1 MKMPE
6 EKADKK
12 KVFIS
17 YGHDN
22 CKDLAFLL
30 NDRLKEKGYE
40 PWIDEHKTKSGYDW
54 EIFME
59 NGLIESDAILSLM
72 TPYSMRRPD
81 GYCLNELTLANIL
94 HKTIIP
100 IMVRYIIPPLSI
112 VRLQYLDFQEW
123 RCSDDIFKTKFEK
136 ILEVVDGKEL
146 GFEGEYSYLL
156 KNLRPIDFGA
166 EIDKHTRKFYGR
178 KWIFQEVNNWLYGK
192 DDKESKIFLLKGDPG
207 IGKTAIA
214 SKICREFSEVAA
226 YHLIE
231 YGNSIK
237 SDAKECVLSL
247 AYQLSNQI
255 PDLVNSLRAD
265 GLKFLDKENA
275 LSLFDRLIVQPL
287 RNISEPEKP
296 KLIVIDALDEA
307 KKEKRSGKGMTN
319 EMLDFI
325 VKIFELTPKWLKLFI
340 TSRPEQYILNKLD
353 ELEPFSLDT
362 RDERNDEDIRGFL
375 KKELNKIFPNLPI
388 ENAIETIV
396 ERSEG
401 IFLYI
406 IKILEDLRRYPEQGI
421 LKIKNPEMFPK
432 GLTKWYLENFERQFP
447 DEENYEKNLVPFLEL
462 IVAAQEPLKLSLI
475 QDILGWDRYQL
486 NKALQALGTLFKITA
501 DEEIETFHKTLVEW
515 LNNEKATQTADRT
528 FFIDEISGG
537 KKLANFGWNL
547 YRQDPSLLPFY
558 FFRHLIHH
566 LSETNKIDEL
576 NNLKAEINIE
586 VEKTN
591 ISEISSQFIQHL
603 TQYFK
608 KGKREDILAEFLLDS
623 KKVSC
628 PTCKSLNLD
637 FLKGLNLYKC
647 LNPKCEQEPFDT
659 KIHSK
664 FKNVF
669 LSYSSDEIHID
680 LIEKVKK
687 DLIDDYISIQKK
699 MGEAQ
704 VIIIVMSPHTLKNE
718 KCLNNIENARKHKKQ
733 IIVMSI
739 EDCIPPV
746 GSILRQITPL
756 DFQNSPFT
764 DLEYNAKLN
773 QLKHK
778 IEEEIIIYEAKRL
791 KHIYISHESGV
802 KLEPAEFRVIGELDT
817 ALKMSG
823 VSSFIPDGLTS
834 HEIRINNLKTS
845 DFAFCLIFPHYGSL
859 MNECS
864 LKDDCKAVCPMK
876 TGESR
881 ISYIHCEYKTIIA
894 EGILHQTYMI
904 NEDWDIIPVD
914 ARKQA
919 SEFKGEIGAE
929 FLGFIDI
936 EDPNIIQ
943 LICSN
948 LAKKIFEWY
957 TMEEMDFP
965 NFYGRKY
972 DLIELIENID
982 NKVEIVGVA
991 GIGKTTL
998 IQVALLLLKLKGREI
1013 ISIGI
1018 GESYGIGSG
1027 FDYFKFKVGR
1037 SGDSGYDLFHEFCFD
1052 SLFQT
1057 ESNSEITLYD
1067 IYNALA
1073 NIMPKIDELKSKEK
1087 EEITDVLSRFIN
1099 NRKNL
1104 ILFIDDFHLATD
1116 DVHQLV
1122 RLLNRVI
1129 IASRKNTNL
1138 TRKSLRLTG
1147 LEAEFR
1153 EDFINSMSED
1163 IGIDVPDDVKE
1174 TISQITEGLPL
1185 TMQLLMRNYQVL
1197 DFDKIK
1203 DLSADADDNQVKDFY
1218 ERVLEEIFSDKP
1230 HALNLL
1236 KNISILN
1243 TDLQT
1248 NINRES
1254 VLNSYNIEHSR
1265 KAFKTLIDTGML
1277 KKREG
1282 KEGVYEF
1289 FPEHIQSAPKSLV
1302 DQASHENAIKYYQKK
1317 IEIFGDNIDDS
1328 KEIEYH
1334 RSKLNSE
1341 DI

>member
-22 CKDLAFLL
+22 CKDLAFKFY
-30 NDRLKEKGYE
+30 DRLKANNYD
-40 PWIDEHKTKSGYDW
+40 PWIDEHKLKSGHDW

-123 RCSDDIFKTKFEK
+123 RCSNDIFKTKFEK

-178 KWIFQEVNNWLYGK
+178 KWVFQEVNNWLYGK
-192 DDKESKIFLLKGDPG
+192 DEKESKMFLLKGDPG

-325 VKIFELTPKWLKLFI
+325 AKIFELTPKWLKLFI

-375 KKELNKIFPNLPI
+375 KEELNKIFPSSPI
-388 ENAIETIV
+388 DNAIDTIV

-406 IKILEDLRRYPEQGI
+406 VKILEDLGRDPKQGI
-421 LKIKNPEMFPK
+421 LKIKNPDMFPK

-447 DEENYEKNLVPFLEL
+447 DEEYYDTNLIPFLEL
-462 IVAAQEPLKLSLI
+462 IVAAQEPLKLSMI
-475 QDILGWDRYQL
+475 QEILGWDRYQL
-486 NKALQALGTLFKITA
+486 NKALRTLGTLFKITS
-501 DEEIETFHKTLVEW
+501 DEEIEPLHKTLTEW
-515 LNNEKATQTADRT
+515 LIDEKSTQAADRT
-528 FFIDEISGG
+528 FFVDEISGD

-547 YRQDPSLLPFY
+547 YRQDPTQLHFY
-558 FFRHLIHH
+558 FFRHLVHH
-566 LSETNKIDEL
+566 LSEANKFDEL
-576 NNLKAEINIE
+576 NNLKAEIDIE
-586 VEKTN
+586 VEKN
-591 ISEISSQFIQHL
+591 EMSEISSQFIQYL

-608 KGKREDILAEFLLDS
+608 KEKREDILAEFLLDS

-628 PTCKSLNLD
+628 PACKSLKLNYI
-637 FLKGLNLYKC
+637 KGLNLYEC

-669 LSYSSDEIHID
+669 LSYSPDEIHID
-680 LIEKVKK
+680 LIEKVKRDITDEFHK
-687 DLIDDYISIQKK
+687 IRESLE
-699 MGEAQ
+699 EAQ
-704 VIIIVMSPHTLKNE
+704 IVIIFMSPRTLKN
-718 KCLNNIENARKHKKQ
+718 KICLMDIENARKQNKQ
-733 IIVMSI
+733 IIVLSI
-739 EDCIPPV
+739 EECIPPI
-746 GSILRQITPL
+746 GSILREITPL
-756 DFQNSPFT
+756 DFLNRPFT
-764 DLEYNAKLN
+764 DLEYKAKLN
-773 QLKHK
+773 QLKDK
-778 IEEEIIIYEAKRL
+778 IEENLIIYEAKRL
-791 KHIYISHESGV
+791 KQVYISYESGGNLGAPEYKV
-802 KLEPAEFRVIGELDT
+802 FEEFYNALE
-817 ALKMSG
+817 MSG
-823 VSSFIPDGLTS
+823 VSSFISDGWNS
-834 HEIRINNLKTS
+834 HEIRISNLKNS
-845 DFAFCLIFPHYGSL
+845 DIAFCLIFPYYGSL
-859 MNECS
+859 MKDCS
-864 LKDDCKAVCPMK
+864 LKEECKANCPMK
-876 TGESR
+876 TGEGQ
-881 ISYIHCEYKTIIA
+881 ISYSHCEYKTIIA
-894 EGILHQTYMI
+894 EKKYHLTYLI
-904 NEDWDIIPVD
+904 DSGWENLDVTKNALEL
-914 ARKQA
+914 RN
-919 SEFKGEIGAE
+919 EIGME
-929 FLGFIDI
+929 MYRRVDDI
-936 EDPNIIQ
+936 KDPN
-943 LICSN
+943 LLKRMRED
-948 LAKKIFEWY
+948 LANAFFNWFSQ
-957 TMEEMDFP
+957 EEVDLP
-965 NFYGRKY
+965 NFYGRREELM
-972 DLIELIENID
+972 DLIYNID
-982 NKVEIVGVA
+982 DKVGIIGVG

-998 IQVALLLLKLKGREI
+998 VQVALVFQKLKGREI
-1013 ISIGI
+1013 IAIERSIPYY
-1018 GESYGIGSG
+1018 SGSG
-1027 FDYFKFKVGR
+1027 YEPFRENCRDCIF
-1037 SGDSGYDLFHEFCFD
+1037 EA
-1052 SLFQT
+1052 
-1057 ESNSEITLYD
+1057 ESRSEITLYD
-1067 IYNALA
+1067 ICNAFT
-1073 NIMPKIDELKSKEK
+1073 NIMPKIDELKTKEK

-1104 ILFIDDFHLATD
+1104 ILFIDDFHLATE

-1129 IASRKNTNL
+1129 IALRKNTNL
-1138 TRKSLRLTG
+1138 TRKSLLLTG
-1147 LEAEFR
+1147 LEEKDRKELVNLFCKLTGK
-1153 EDFINSMSED
+1153 EL
-1163 IGIDVPDDVKE
+1163 PDNAMKK
-1174 TISQITEGLPL
+1174 IRQFTEGHPVS
-1185 TMQLLMRNYQVL
+1185 TELLVKNYKKINFEKLKEFDLKHATSAQID
-1197 DFDKIK
+1197 DFYKRIVEEILSKEAFTLIK
-1203 DLSADADDNQVKDFY
+1203 D
-1218 ERVLEEIFSDKP
+1218 
-1230 HALNLL
+1230 
-1236 KNISILN
+1236 ISIIN
-1243 TDLQT
+1243 TDLES
-1248 NINRES
+1248 NIERES
-1254 VLNSYNIEHSR
+1254 LEKSYDVGTISEL
-1265 KAFKTLIDTGML
+1265 FDELIDTGML

-1289 FPEHIQSAPKSLV
+1289 FHKHIQSALKSLV